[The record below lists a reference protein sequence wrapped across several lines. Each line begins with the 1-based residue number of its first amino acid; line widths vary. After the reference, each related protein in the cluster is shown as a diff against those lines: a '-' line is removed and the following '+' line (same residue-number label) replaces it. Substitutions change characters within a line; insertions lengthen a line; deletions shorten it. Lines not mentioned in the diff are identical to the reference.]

1 MELKY
6 DVAFDEVDKLKTL
19 VTTRKICSLVSI
31 AACVIIMIIY
41 FVLLFQKRFAKRRK
55 LKRISN
61 ANYQKEKE
69 INSSFQRTGSMSDN
83 SDQNKN
89 SATKGFGLGSHAMF
103 FLILTNLL
111 WSINSVVCCSLYPNG
126 FSFLLDNYLTLCPVH
141 GFLHNYFDLSSI
153 GWTTVISFLFFS
165 SMKATAE

>member
-6 DVAFDEVDKLKTL
+6 DVTFDEVDKLKTL

-41 FVLLFQKRFAKRRK
+41 FVLLFQKIFAKRRK

-69 INSSFQRTGSMSDN
+69 INSLFQRTGSMSDN

-89 SATKGFGLGSHAMF
+89 SATKGLCVVLFILMV
-103 FLILTNLL
+103 FLSFWIT
-111 WSINSVVCCSLYPNG
+111 ISLYVL
-126 FSFLLDNYLTLCPVH
+126 FTASCTTT
-141 GFLHNYFDLSSI
+141 SI
-153 GWTTVISFLFFS
+153 LR
-165 SMKATAE
+165 A

>member
-6 DVAFDEVDKLKTL
+6 DVTFDEVDKLKTL

-41 FVLLFQKRFAKRRK
+41 FVLLFQKIFAKRRK

-89 SATKGFGLGSHAMF
+89 SATKGLCVVLFILMV
-103 FLILTNLL
+103 FLSFWIT
-111 WSINSVVCCSLYPNG
+111 ISLYVL
-126 FSFLLDNYLTLCPVH
+126 FTASCTTT
-141 GFLHNYFDLSSI
+141 SI
-153 GWTTVISFLFFS
+153 LR
-165 SMKATAE
+165 A

>member
-41 FVLLFQKRFAKRRK
+41 FVLLFQKIFAKRRK

-89 SATKGFGLGSHAMF
+89 SATKGLCVVLFILMV
-103 FLILTNLL
+103 FLSFWIT
-111 WSINSVVCCSLYPNG
+111 ISLYVL
-126 FSFLLDNYLTLCPVH
+126 FTASCTTT
-141 GFLHNYFDLSSI
+141 SI
-153 GWTTVISFLFFS
+153 LR
-165 SMKATAE
+165 A